1 MGLNQKGVFTPFEKG
16 MLGAKEY
23 KRVIPSR
30 FEGDGDDIFMRSV
43 FTNYALEGKDD
54 DGNPTGVFT
63 LDETQ
68 AKALVTEVLCTH
80 KSSVVPSLLDTW
92 LLTGVRHGDTSMST
106 RADPLKPSKLPNLS
120 DSSHPIN
127 T

>member
-30 FEGDGDDIFMRSV
+30 FEGDGDDIYMRSV

-80 KSSVVPSLLDTW
+80 KSLCGPKLKDYMGAYWGKAWGHFDVNKGGSIEAVKAGQL
-92 LLTGVRHGDTSMST
+92 VRFL
-106 RADPLKPSKLPNLS
+106 A
-120 DSSHPIN
+120 
-127 T
+127 